1 MSKRSRGFADSH
13 FENLPRAGDGTAV
26 CALER
31 SKVACYCASKYNAAI
46 MKTFIVVV
54 CFAVVSWVAAVA
66 QDGVKVAPGNYKVLL
81 ENARVRVVDFTLKPG
96 QKSPMVSRPNR
107 VIYAITPAIGNIT
120 GPDGKTIAMNRKA
133 GEAWWRDAESLAVE
147 NTGKAEIHTVV
158 VELKQ

>member
-1 MSKRSRGFADSH
+1 
-13 FENLPRAGDGTAV
+13 
-26 CALER
+26 
-31 SKVACYCASKYNAAI
+31 

-66 QDGVKVAPGNYKVLL
+66 QDGVKVAPENYKVLL